1 MTNHIIPAERLDLLL
16 HGFLSR
22 FFAIPAR
29 QPATGA
35 VTFAQMRV
43 LWTLD
48 QLQPATPGRIA
59 SALGI
64 GSSAATEIVER
75 LAKAGY
81 LQRAH
86 SDHDRRRVVLR
97 LSPRGRRL
105 VEGFRSDRQSRL
117 QKLLSRIERGDVRR
131 MAEALQTL
139 NDIVGRWKGP

>member
-1 MTNHIIPAERLDLLL
+1 MMAAERLDLLL
-16 HGFLSR
+16 NSFLSR

-48 QLQPATPGRIA
+48 QMQPASPGQVA
-59 SALGI
+59 SKLGI

-75 LAKAGY
+75 LARAGHI
-81 LQRAH
+81 QRAH
-86 SDHDRRRVVLR
+86 SDRDRRRVALR
-97 LSPRGRRL
+97 LSPKGRRL
-105 VEGFRSDRQSRL
+105 LEGFRVNRQSRL
-117 QKLLSRIERGDVRR
+117 QKLLSRLEGGDVRR

-139 NDIVGRWKGP
+139 NDIVSRWNGH

>member
-1 MTNHIIPAERLDLLL
+1 MPAERLDLLL

-29 QPATGA
+29 QPASGS

-59 SALGI
+59 GALGI

-86 SDHDRRRVVLR
+86 TDHDRRRVVLR
-97 LSPRGRRL
+97 LLPKGRRL
-105 VEGFRSDRQSRL
+105 VEGFRANRQSRL
-117 QKLLSRIERGDVRR
+117 RKLIGRLEGGDVRR
-131 MAEALQTL
+131 MSEALETL
-139 NDIVGRWKGP
+139 NEIVNRWKGR

>member
-1 MTNHIIPAERLDLLL
+1 MPAERLDLLL

-29 QPATGA
+29 QPASGS

-59 SALGI
+59 GALGI

-86 SDHDRRRVVLR
+86 TDHDRRRVILR
-97 LSPRGRRL
+97 LLPKGRRL
-105 VEGFRSDRQSRL
+105 VEGLRANRQSRL
-117 QKLLSRIERGDVRR
+117 RKLIGRLEGGDVRR
-131 MAEALQTL
+131 MSEALETL
-139 NDIVGRWKGP
+139 NEIVNRWKGR

>member
-1 MTNHIIPAERLDLLL
+1 MTNHILPAERLDLLL

-59 SALGI
+59 SELGI
-64 GSSAATEIVER
+64 GSSTATEIVER

-81 LQRAH
+81 LQRSH

-105 VEGFRSDRQSRL
+105 VEGFRSNRQSRL
-117 QKLLSRIERGDVRR
+117 QKLL
-131 MAEALQTL
+131 
-139 NDIVGRWKGP
+139 

>member
-1 MTNHIIPAERLDLLL
+1 MVPAEKLDLLL

-48 QLQPATPGRIA
+48 QIQPATPGRIA
-59 SALGI
+59 GALGI

-81 LQRAH
+81 VRRTH
-86 SDHDRRRVVLR
+86 SDRDRRRVL
-97 LSPRGRRL
+97 LHLQPKGRRL
-105 VEGFRSDRQSRL
+105 VEGFRSNRQSRL
-117 QKLLSRIERGDVRR
+117 KKLLSTLENGDVLR
-131 MAEALQTL
+131 MSEALETL
-139 NDIVGRWKGP
+139 NEIVNRWKGP

>member
-1 MTNHIIPAERLDLLL
+1 MSNHMVPAEKLDLLL

-48 QLQPATPGRIA
+48 QIQPATPGRIA
-59 SALGI
+59 GALGI

-81 LQRAH
+81 VRRTH
-86 SDHDRRRVVLR
+86 SDRDRRRVL
-97 LSPRGRRL
+97 LH
-105 VEGFRSDRQSRL
+105 L
-117 QKLLSRIERGDVRR
+117 QPK
-131 MAEALQTL
+131 
-139 NDIVGRWKGP
+139 